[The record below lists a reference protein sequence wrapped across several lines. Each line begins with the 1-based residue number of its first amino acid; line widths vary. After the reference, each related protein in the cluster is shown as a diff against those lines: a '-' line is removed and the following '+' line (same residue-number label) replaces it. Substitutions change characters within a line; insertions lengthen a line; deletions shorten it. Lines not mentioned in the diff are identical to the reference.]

1 MSGNTPYRV
10 SHAARCARCETPLP
24 TTAPREP
31 QVCDSG
37 CGEWLSLAAVDEHL
51 CPEVLDLAK
60 GGAWWKP
67 AHNTPPCT
75 MCGQAMQAIKAAEGI
90 FYRCAE
96 HGLWFD
102 KKRRDEVAHQ
112 LASQIAQ
119 HRQLR
124 EIVELLKRGDE
135 ASLRS
140 FAQRFLSLEI
150 QVAVL
155 RREIARR

>member
-1 MSGNTPYRV
+1 MSGDTPYRV
-10 SHAARCARCETPLP
+10 SHAARCPRCETPLP
-24 TTAPREP
+24 TTGPREP

-51 CPEVLDLAK
+51 CPEVLALSK
-60 GGAWWKP
+60 GGSWWKP
-67 AHNTPPCT
+67 VPNALPCA
-75 MCGQAMQAIKAAEGI
+75 MCGQSMETITVAAGV
-90 FYRCAE
+90 FYRCSE

-102 KKRRDEVAHQ
+102 KRRRDEVARQ
-112 LASQIAQ
+112 LASEIAQ

-124 EIVELLKRGDE
+124 EIVDLLKRGDE

-140 FAQRFLSLEI
+140 FAKRFQSLEI
-150 QVAVL
+150 QIAVL

>member
-1 MSGNTPYRV
+1 MSSNTPYRV
-10 SHAARCARCETPLP
+10 SHAARCARCEALLP
-24 TTAPREP
+24 TTGPREP
-31 QVCDSG
+31 QICDSG

-51 CPEVLDLAK
+51 CPELLDLAK

-67 AHNTPPCT
+67 AHNTPPCA
-75 MCGQAMQAIKAAEGI
+75 MCGHAMQAIAAAEGV

-102 KKRRDEVAHQ
+102 KKRRDEVARQ
-112 LASQIAQ
+112 VASQIAP
-119 HRQLR
+119 HRQ
-124 EIVELLKRGDE
+124 IVELLKRGDE

-155 RREIARR
+155 RREIAQR